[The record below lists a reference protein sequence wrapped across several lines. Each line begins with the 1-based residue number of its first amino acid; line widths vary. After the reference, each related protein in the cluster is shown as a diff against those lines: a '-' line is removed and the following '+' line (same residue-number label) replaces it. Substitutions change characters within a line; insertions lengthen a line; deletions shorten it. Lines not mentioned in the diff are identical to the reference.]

1 MELGKYGVTNESAQ
15 LASYQLGLLDSIDH
29 SAARQYRELVNT
41 TVTEAYERIKA
52 YYKDKL
58 LFDEDEEF
66 LDEELLPQI
75 MQNNLDAITRAFERD
90 YGQLFAGDTE
100 YQELASQALDSRDYR
115 QQQTQEY
122 ARQAMEEQARKQAQA
137 QVQPEEPKRK
147 GFGERVKKF
156 FGSAFGKQQ
165 TKAATEQRGAA
176 TKQTAQR
183 SGFFGRIAAG
193 FKKLFRG

>member
-1 MELGKYGVTNESAQ
+1 MELGKYGVTVESAQ
-15 LASYQLGLLDSIDH
+15 LASYQLGLLESIDQ

-66 LDEELLPQI
+66 LDDELLPQI

-90 YGQLFAGDTE
+90 YGQLFAGDAE
-100 YQELASQALDSRDYR
+100 YQELASLALDSRDYR
-115 QQQTQEY
+115 KQQTQEY
-122 ARQAMEEQARKQAQA
+122 AWQAMEEQARKQAQA
-137 QVQPEEPKRK
+137 QAQPEQPKRM
-147 GFGERVKKF
+147 GFGQRVKKF

-165 TKAATEQRGAA
+165 AKAATGQRVTA
-176 TKQTAQR
+176 TKQAAKR
-183 SGFFGRIAAG
+183 SGFFGRVAAG